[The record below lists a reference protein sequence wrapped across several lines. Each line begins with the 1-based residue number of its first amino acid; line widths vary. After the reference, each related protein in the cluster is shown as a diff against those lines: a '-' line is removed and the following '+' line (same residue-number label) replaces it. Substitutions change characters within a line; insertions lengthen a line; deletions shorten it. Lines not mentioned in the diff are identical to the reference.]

1 MDRPTDRHWGYN
13 LSKESGVRSGV
24 LYPILHRMLEEGWLE
39 DDGRLDSV
47 SEKRPARRYYE
58 LTADGRRELDLLL
71 GAARSEARFARL
83 ADVAHRPGGVWIC
96 SGRCASRYCFG
107 VPPG

>member
-39 DDGRLDSV
+39 DGWETLDSV

-58 LTADGRRELDLLL
+58 LTADGRRELGLLL

-83 ADVAHRPGGVWIC
+83 IGSFA
-96 SGRCASRYCFG
+96 
-107 VPPG
+107 

>member
-39 DDGRLDSV
+39 DGWEALDSV

-58 LTADGRRELDLLL
+58 LTANGRRELGLLL

-83 ADVAHRPGGVWIC
+83 IGSFA
-96 SGRCASRYCFG
+96 
-107 VPPG
+107 